1 MPICTLLTDFGSRDY
16 YVGAVKGT
24 LLRLAPKVTL
34 VDISHAVEPGD
45 IVEAAFVLG
54 AAAPAFPDGTVHL
67 AVVDPGVGSARR
79 VLAAR
84 AGSAFFV
91 APDNGL
97 LTSILPRALVVSA
110 ERHDL
115 TVAGPGH
122 TFDGRDRFAPVAA
135 ALLRGEPIEALGE
148 VVLDPILLTL
158 RRPERSST
166 SLTGDVVH
174 IDRFG
179 NAVTNIPSAWLS
191 ATPGRSTVGS
201 LAVGHYA
208 THYAELE
215 PGTPAILPGS
225 LGTLEIALRDS
236 NLAAEKGLRRG
247 DTVHIEL

>member
-135 ALLRGEPIEALGE
+135 ALLRGEPIEAMGE
-148 VVLDPILLTL
+148 VVPDPILLTL

-191 ATPGRSTVGS
+191 ATPVRSTVGS
-201 LAVGHYA
+201 LAVVHYA

-247 DTVHIEL
+247 DAVNIEL